1 MRNLLRAAANAREKL
16 DRIFVGATLKCIK
29 TTPKTLLKYS
39 YTIATE

>member
-16 DRIFVGATLKCIK
+16 DRNAVGGTLKRIK

-39 YTIATE
+39 YAIATE